1 MEVLTRSEFQV
12 SYSEYFEVIFKKL
25 WQSHFKWASHVER
38 IEWEVRIWRRE
49 RRHRKWR
56 RGGEEARD
64 CDGRTA

>member
-38 IEWEVRIWRRE
+38 IGWEVRIWQKVEKRR
-49 RRHRKWR
+49 
-56 RGGEEARD
+56 
-64 CDGRTA
+64 